1 MKVLGYI
8 ESLRGWQCDNG
19 FILNLP
25 ATTTEADVLVEAER
39 VEKVRNTPP
48 AIELPPTM
56 DELLDLAITEYVA
69 NGGKPETVADVAVAK
84 MEAATASAYLDQKAV
99 DVKPEPKPGEKPAV
113 HIRRDEPAVH
123 IRRDE
128 KLALCEYFLGPYTWA
143 FTDQK
148 QAQQE
153 IDARG
158 VVEIC
163 PKCLEVG
170 VK

>member
-1 MKVLGYI
+1 MKSLGYNAA
-8 ESLRGWQCDNG
+8 LRGWQMDNG
-19 FILNLP
+19 QVLNMAP
-25 ATTTEADVLVEAER
+25 TAKESDVLAEAER
-39 VEKVRNTPP
+39 LEKIMNTPP
-48 AIELPPTM
+48 VVVPLPTM

-69 NGGKPETVADVAVAK
+69 NGGKPQTVADVAVAK
-84 MEAATASAYLDQKAV
+84 MEATASAYLDQKAV
-99 DVKPEPKPGEKPAV
+99 DVKPEPTPDEKPVV
-113 HIRRDEPAVH
+113 HIRKD
-123 IRRDE
+123 
-128 KLALCEYFLGPYTWA
+128 KKYALCGYFLGPYTWA
-143 FTDQK
+143 FVDAK

>member
-25 ATTTEADVLVEAER
+25 ATTTESDVLAEAEML
-39 VEKVRNTPP
+39 EKVMNTPP
-48 AIELPPTM
+48 VVELPPTM
-56 DELLDLAITEYVA
+56 DELLELAITEYVA

-84 MEAATASAYLDQKAV
+84 MAPTTASAYLDQKAV

-113 HIRRDEPAVH
+113 HIRRDE
-123 IRRDE
+123 
-128 KLALCEYFLGPYTWA
+128 KLAFCEYFLGPYTWA
-143 FTDQK
+143 FVDAK

-163 PKCLEVG
+163 PKCLDLAG

>member
-1 MKVLGYI
+1 MKSLGYNAA
-8 ESLRGWQCDNG
+8 LRGWQMDNG
-19 FILNLP
+19 QILSMP
-25 ATTTEADVLVEAER
+25 PEAKEAEVVAEAER
-39 VEKVRNTPP
+39 LEKVMNTPP
-48 AIELPPTM
+48 VVEPPPTM

-99 DVKPEPKPGEKPAV
+99 DVKPEPKPDEKPA
-113 HIRRDEPAVH
+113 IH

-128 KLALCEYFLGPYTWA
+128 KLAFCEYFLGPYTWA
-143 FTDQK
+143 FVDAK

>member
-1 MKVLGYI
+1 MKSLGYNAV
-8 ESLRGWQCDNG
+8 LRGWQMDNG
-19 FILNLP
+19 QVLNMAP
-25 ATTTEADVLVEAER
+25 TAKESDVLAEAER
-39 VEKVRNTPP
+39 LEKIMNTPP
-48 AIELPPTM
+48 VVVPPPTM

-84 MEAATASAYLDQKAV
+84 MEATASAYLDQKAV
-99 DVKPEPKPGEKPAV
+99 DVKPEPTPDEKPAV
-113 HIRRDEPAVH
+113 HIRRDE
-123 IRRDE
+123 
-128 KLALCEYFLGPYTWA
+128 KMSLCEYFLGLYTWA
-143 FTDQK
+143 FVDAK

-163 PKCLEVG
+163 PKCLDLAG

>member
-1 MKVLGYI
+1 MKTFGYNAA
-8 ESLRGWQCDNG
+8 LRGWQMDNG
-19 FILNLP
+19 QVLNMAP
-25 ATTTEADVLVEAER
+25 TAKESDVLAEAER
-39 VEKVRNTPP
+39 LEKIMNTPP
-48 AIELPPTM
+48 VVVPLPTM

-69 NGGKPETVADVAVAK
+69 NGRKPQTVADVAVAK
-84 MEAATASAYLDQKAV
+84 MAPTTASAYLDQKAV
-99 DVKPEPKPGEKPAV
+99 DVKPEPKPGEKPA
-113 HIRRDEPAVH
+113 IH

-128 KLALCEYFLGPYTWA
+128 KLALCEYFLGLYTWA
-143 FTDQK
+143 FADQK